1 MGIHTGPLG
10 FPRLVLLGVLKIPG
24 NTYVAEGNFRIRD
37 VTLTVERAVL
47 AAIGKAVGSEK
58 LRGEG
63 AGQEAKGDAQ

>member
-1 MGIHTGPLG
+1 M
-10 FPRLVLLGVLKIPG
+10 VLLGVLKIPG

-37 VTLTVERAVL
+37 VNLTVERAVL